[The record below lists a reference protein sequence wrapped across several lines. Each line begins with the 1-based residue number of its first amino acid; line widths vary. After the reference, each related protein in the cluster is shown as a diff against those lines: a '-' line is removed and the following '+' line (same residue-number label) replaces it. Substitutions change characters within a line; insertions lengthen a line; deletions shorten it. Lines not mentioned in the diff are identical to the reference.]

1 MSRTRLLP
9 RLDNLPGL
17 NNLRK
22 TTCQGGFFVSRQRDY
37 ASDPLTV
44 KFIKKVAMA
53 TFFMNLTSSYASG
66 TNPSSSFS
74 IDFLL

>member
-22 TTCQGGFFVSRQRDY
+22 TTCQGGFFVYRQQITRRKKG
-37 ASDPLTV
+37 SQEDPLI
-44 KFIKKVAMA
+44 FFPNNKKMG
-53 TFFMNLTSSYASG
+53 SR
-66 TNPSSSFS
+66 PP
-74 IDFLL
+74 